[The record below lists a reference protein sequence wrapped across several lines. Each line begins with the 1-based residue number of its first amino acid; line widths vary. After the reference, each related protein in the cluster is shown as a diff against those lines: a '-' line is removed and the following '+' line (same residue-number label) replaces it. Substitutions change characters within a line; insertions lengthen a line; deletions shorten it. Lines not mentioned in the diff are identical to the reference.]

1 MALTLYDPHD
11 LLLGHLPHSY
21 IGMKLSTPFEEL
33 QTILE
38 LSPCFLS
45 AGQLLFPG
53 GTLYIFCSSPVNIK
67 EYSSHKQPQTWA
79 FSAVVNTNN
88 KTQFYTPSPFIL

>member
-1 MALTLYDPHD
+1 MKGTTVASIIIYSHNDQHTQKMALTLYDPHD

-21 IGMKLSTPFEEL
+21 IGMKLSTHFEEL

-67 EYSSHKQPQTWA
+67 EYSSHKQPQT
-79 FSAVVNTNN
+79 
-88 KTQFYTPSPFIL
+88 